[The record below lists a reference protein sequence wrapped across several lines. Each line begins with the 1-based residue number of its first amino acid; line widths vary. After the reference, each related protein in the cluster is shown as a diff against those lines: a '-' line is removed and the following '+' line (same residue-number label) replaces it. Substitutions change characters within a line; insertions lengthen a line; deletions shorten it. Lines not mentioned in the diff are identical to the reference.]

1 MNPKCKTCKHKLNSV
16 FNAPCSECSHS
27 DQRYTDRYEAAIKP
41 DCDSCKHQNTAKPIV
56 CSTCNSDYSN
66 FEPVTPEPVVSDCN
80 TCHWGTFP
88 TDVFGKCASCDTQT
102 FSNYQGVLP
111 VAPPTLVD
119 FQPPVADRTTVL
131 SPEHAAPYATHPLQE
146 AYDAAIAQATGGK
159 GVRHGGNSTPFM
171 EQRWYR
177 IAKSTGEG
185 GLLFQGIKKAEE
197 AGDKEDDEAFERE
210 LLGSLVYLGMTYLYF
225 KRHGRK

>member
-1 MNPKCKTCKHKLNSV
+1 MP
-16 FNAPCSECSHS
+16 SETDHAAM
-27 DQRYTDRYEAAIKP
+27 YTLAKP
-41 DCDSCKHQNTAKPIV
+41 DCLEEPFITPRPDF
-56 CSTCNSDYSN
+56 CNSYGPELWAA
-66 FEPVTPEPVVSDCN
+66 EPP
-80 TCHWGTFP
+80 
-88 TDVFGKCASCDTQT
+88 
-102 FSNYQGVLP
+102 LP
-111 VAPPTLVD
+111 P
-119 FQPPVADRTTVL
+119 
-131 SPEHAAPYATHPLQE
+131 HPLQE

-197 AGDKEDDEAFERE
+197 AGDKDDDEAFERE